1 MDFVKT
7 VDNKKILR
15 IGSEGGSAITVSK
28 NTGTGQIL
36 SLYVPEGLRRQG
48 VGTALLKAAEA
59 VLDAEGEI
67 RSLEADFPDEL
78 ADFTAFLKA
87 SGFTVNAEVPIVS
100 ISVKELLATPAIKKA
115 MAADVEGTDF
125 IALEELFV
133 AQLEEIMDNLRS
145 RDIFLEKSDIMHL
158 LRDISGV
165 VYNKEFAPKAAIFC
179 SEQGEDLNVELL
191 LGSDSADP
199 QYIYAALKGMMKGM
213 TTPEGTVRYRDIVM
227 LALNKNVTGILE
239 RLLPEGTKP
248 DQRGMACCAVKTI
261 ASDLALPELKEAI
274 DETKAEEWKKET
286 EHILLLN
293 NIRYKLPW
301 GRKRTAKKS
310 QSTDIGYDK
319 GEDEREGLL
328 SSDTVRITKNNLPE
342 FEDIL
347 PPDVKK
353 NMGRPFFYG
362 LAVMGEDHKP
372 KALIIW
378 EMKKAEEEDPEAE
391 IVFFSLGTEEE
402 AKTLLEEYTHELV
415 VLNAVKSSFET
426 TELSEK
432 DKKAFEA
439 AGFMLKQK
447 ESRDLIVTLK
457 EFAMISTLKKK
468 PAAHAKALKSI
479 SLLDFRR
486 AVTICLYHGK
496 KGLVEDIAFLTKD
509 WFDEDASSCI
519 IMDNKADG
527 MLLCHET
534 ADGNLFI
541 DLLFSVGVDYQKEL
555 VQLIRCSL
563 RAAIAKYGAEKKV
576 VIRRHTNAVLELMQ
590 KILPGK
596 KGRDAVYGERSEG

>member
-7 VDNKKILR
+7 VDNNKILR
-15 IGSEGGSAITVSK
+15 IEAEGGSAITVSK
-28 NTGTGQIL
+28 KTDAGQIL
-36 SLYVPEGLRRQG
+36 SLYVPEESRRQG
-48 VGTALLKAAEA
+48 VGAVLLHAAEA
-59 VLDAEGEI
+59 VLVSEDGI
-67 RSLEADFPDEL
+67 RNLEADYPDEL

-87 SGFTVNAEVPIVS
+87 SDFTVNAEVPIVS
-100 ISVKELLATPAIKKA
+100 ISVKELLASPAIRKA
-115 MAADVEGTDF
+115 MAADAEGTEF
-125 IALEELFV
+125 IAMEELFV

-145 RDIFLEKSDIMHL
+145 RDIVLEKTDLMHL
-158 LRDISGV
+158 LQDLSGV

-199 QYIYAALKGMMKGM
+199 QYIYAALKGMMKGVVN
-213 TTPEGTVRYRDIVM
+213 PEGTVRYRDIIM

-248 DQRGMACCAVKTI
+248 SQRGMACCASKTI
-261 ASDLALPELKEAI
+261 GSDLALPELKEAI

-286 EHILLLN
+286 EHVLLLN

-301 GRKRTAKKS
+301 GRKRTAKKTQES
-310 QSTDIGYDK
+310 DIGYDK
-319 GEDEREGLL
+319 GEEEKKGLL
-328 SSDTVRITKNNLPE
+328 SSDTVRITINNLPE
-342 FEDIL
+342 FEDVL
-347 PPDVKK
+347 PPDVRK
-353 NMGRPFFYG
+353 NMSRPFFHG
-362 LAVMGEDHKP
+362 LAVMGEEYKP
-372 KALIIW
+372 KALIVW
-378 EMKKAEEEDPEAE
+378 EMKRAEEEDPEAE
-391 IVFFSLGTEEE
+391 IVFFSLGTEKET
-402 AKTLLEEYTHELV
+402 KTLFEEYSHELAA
-415 VLNAVKSSFET
+415 LNAVKSSFET

-432 DKKAFEA
+432 DKKALEA
-439 AGFMLKQK
+439 AGFSLKQK

-457 EFAMISTLKKK
+457 ELAMISTLKKK
-468 PAAHAKALKSI
+468 PAAHAKVLKTI
-479 SLLDFRR
+479 SPLDFRR

-509 WFDEDASSCI
+509 WFDEDVSSCI

-527 MLLCHET
+527 MLLGHET
-534 ADGNLFI
+534 AEGNLFI
-541 DLLFSVGVDYQKEL
+541 DLLFSVGVDYRKEL

-563 RAAIAKYGAEKKV
+563 RAAIVKYGAEKKV
-576 VIRRHTNAVLELMQ
+576 VIRRHTNAVLELML

>member
-158 LRDISGV
+158 LQDISGV

-239 RLLPEGTKP
+239 RLLPERTKP

-457 EFAMISTLKKK
+457 ELAMISTLKKK

-479 SLLDFRR
+479 SSLDFRR

-576 VIRRHTNAVLELMQ
+576 VIRRHTNAVLELML